1 MRLLASALAMALVTA
16 GCTSTPQPSACASPP
31 VETGLDTGYRLGPGD
46 RLRIT
51 VFRHPDLS
59 GEFAL
64 DGEGVLALPLIG
76 DIAAGGATPRQLE
89 DEIETRFRRDEYL
102 VTPAINIEVLTYRPF
117 YILGEV
123 ARPGQYEYTN
133 GMTVINAVALA
144 GGYTYRANAGRISIQ
159 RGDCVTAAA
168 AESAVLPG
176 EIVAVP
182 ERFF

>member
-1 MRLLASALAMALVTA
+1 MKLLAGALAVALVGT
-16 GCTSTPQPSACASPP
+16 GCASAPEPP
-31 VETGLDTGYRLGPGD
+31 ACNDTALEADVATGYRLGPGD
-46 RLRIT
+46 RLRVT

-59 GEFAL
+59 GEFAI

-76 DIAAGGATPRQLE
+76 GLSAGGMNPRQLE
-89 DEIETRFRRDEYL
+89 DQVETRFRDESYL
-102 VTPAINIEVLTYRPF
+102 VNPAVSIEVLTYRPF

-123 ARPGQYEYTN
+123 ARPGEYEYTN
-133 GMTVINAVALA
+133 GMTVINAVAMA
-144 GGYTYRANAGRISIQ
+144 GGYTYRANTGRVSIQ
-159 RGDCVTAAA
+159 RGDCVMAAA